1 MKCTILAIKL
11 RIWTVFY
18 LRNYFNVNIKA
29 FEREFLG
36 STHFWSKVMSSYA
49 LLLLCPPP
57 TLVFFGT
64 WPCCKVLLWYHVHLW
79 LLHDLF
85 FPLAD
90 NTSLEDHLHFFTSHS
105 LTSFLLTLIF
115 GTPMQTVFN
124 QVMSA
129 FYFNIFGVPFPLFNY
144 LSGSYCG
151 QFYLP
156 FSFSGDESQC
166 LKTFLVVK
174 TGGVCC
180 K

>member
-1 MKCTILAIKL
+1 MDCVLFKELFQHQYQSVWERISRLYPFLKQSHVKL
-11 RIWTVFY
+11 C
-18 LRNYFNVNIKA
+18 
-29 FEREFLG
+29 
-36 STHFWSKVMSSYA
+36 STSFVSTT
-49 LLLLCPPP
+49 

-64 WPCCKVLLWYHVHLW
+64 WPYCKVLLWYHVHLW

-144 LSGSYCG
+144 LSGSHCG

-156 FSFSGDESQC
+156 FSFSGDELQC